1 MEGAQE
7 TTTLT
12 SVCLAAFEGDND
24 VLQRRLSAATGSSS
38 SEQCTFLWR
47 MTAVFRDRAG
57 VLPAVHFS
65 THHAWTRQWF
75 GAVRLPH
82 GPPWS
87 VDLALVADTLDE
99 HAPSTVVVAEGHVEE
114 LPGVGNTVQD
124 VRVAL
129 LLTSEE
135 KEQVRNTNVCCGMA
149 HVLLHTENA
158 HHWSPEDSTV
168 FERGRVLGTG
178 AYGTVLLLCSRVTGR
193 RYAAKQVARRAAG
206 PFADAV
212 VERDVL
218 ARLRH
223 PFLVALE
230 GWHET
235 PAALTLF
242 MPLAARG
249 DLFAL
254 EHARGLSEDAARFVA
269 AELLDVLDFLHS
281 NGIVHNDIKPE
292 NVLVTATGHLALC
305 DLGMASSVPV
315 GAAPAASA
323 LDTDPAEAT
332 TTELLLSTQFSGAP
346 DFVAPELL
354 SGKQRSP
361 SPTTDMW
368 SLGVL
373 LYEMVSGSLPYSG
386 TPQQRIAGIVAP
398 DPVPSLRPE
407 SVSHACA
414 SFIMGLL
421 EKSPEQR
428 TPSVHVAKASS
439 WFAKVQ
445 WHLLPRK
452 VLTSPLSR
460 EV

>member
-1 MEGAQE
+1 MEDNE
-7 TTTLT
+7 ENPTTTFT
-12 SVCLAAFEGDND
+12 SVCLAAFEGDSD
-24 VLQRRLSAATGSSS
+24 ALLRRVCAT
-38 SEQCTFLWR
+38 EAPTNLWR
-47 MTAVFRDRAG
+47 MTAVFRDPAG

-65 THHAWTRQWF
+65 THHACGCQWF
-75 GAVRLPH
+75 GAVRIPA
-82 GPPWS
+82 GPPWA
-87 VDLALVADTLDE
+87 VDLALVADHIIDANAT
-99 HAPSTVVVAEGHVEE
+99 TTTTTIVVAEGHVGA
-114 LPGVGNTVQD
+114 LPGAGAAVQD
-124 VRVAL
+124 VRVAMQ
-129 LLTSEE
+129 TGTGE
-135 KEQVRNTNVCCGMA
+135 CCGTA
-149 HVLLHTENA
+149 HVLVHAETV
-158 HHWSPEDSTV
+158 HHWAPDTA

-178 AYGTVLLLCSRVTGR
+178 AYGTVQLVCARATGR
-193 RYAAKQVARRAAG
+193 RYAAKQVARRSSSSSG
-206 PFADAV
+206 PCADAV

-235 PAALTLF
+235 PTALTLY

-254 EHARGLSEDAARFVA
+254 ERARVPSEDAVRFVA

-281 NGIVHNDIKPE
+281 NGVVHNDIKPE

-305 DLGMASSVPV
+305 DLGMASCVSSADDADSAAVPPT
-315 GAAPAASA
+315 A
-323 LDTDPAEAT
+323 
-332 TTELLLSTQFSGAP
+332 LLLSAQFSGAP

-354 SGKQRSP
+354 AGRQRRP

-373 LYEMVSGSLPYSG
+373 LYEMAGGSLPYSG
-386 TPQQRIAGIVAP
+386 TAQQRIDAIVAP
-398 DPVPSLRPE
+398 APVPPLRPE

-414 SFIMGLL
+414 AFVMGLL
-421 EKSPEQR
+421 AKSPAAR
-428 TPSVHVAKASS
+428 TPSAHAAKGSS
-439 WFAKVQ
+439 WFAKVP

-460 EV
+460 EL

>member
-1 MEGAQE
+1 MQE
-7 TTTLT
+7 DNEENTTAFT
-12 SVCLAAFEGDND
+12 SVCLAAFEGDTD
-24 VLQRRLSAATGSSS
+24 VLLCRRVQPVPDAADAV
-38 SEQCTFLWR
+38 CLWR
-47 MTAVFRDRAG
+47 MTAVFRDPAG

-75 GAVRLPH
+75 GAVRVPA
-82 GPPWS
+82 GPPWT
-87 VDLALVADTLDE
+87 VDLALVVDRVALSAKATT
-99 HAPSTVVVAEGHVEE
+99 STSVVVAEGHVAS
-114 LPGVGNTVQD
+114 LPVAGAAVQD
-124 VRVAL
+124 VRVAM
-129 LLTSEE
+129 TECTEE
-135 KEQVRNTNVCCGMA
+135 DGNSVRCGTA
-149 HVLLHTENA
+149 HVLVHAETA
-158 HHWSPEDSTV
+158 HHWAPDDTA

-178 AYGTVLLLCSRVTGR
+178 AYGTVQLLCSRTTGR
-193 RYAAKQVARRAAG
+193 RYAAKQVARRGAG

-212 VERDVL
+212 GERDVL

-235 PAALTLF
+235 PTALTLF

-254 EHARGLSEDAARFVA
+254 ERARAPSEDAVRFVA

-305 DLGMASSVPV
+305 DLGMASCACSSAPSSSQSADHPVP
-315 GAAPAASA
+315 
-323 LDTDPAEAT
+323 
-332 TTELLLSTQFSGAP
+332 LLLSTHFSGAP

-354 SGKQRSP
+354 SDKQRHP
-361 SPTTDMW
+361 SPATDMW

-373 LYEMVSGSLPYSG
+373 LYEMAGGSLPYSG
-386 TPQQRIAGIVAP
+386 TAQQRIDAIVAP
-398 DPVPSLRPE
+398 TPVPPLRPE
-407 SVSHACA
+407 SVSHAGA
-414 SFIMGLL
+414 AFIMGLL
-421 EKSPEQR
+421 AKSPDVR
-428 TPSVHVAKASS
+428 TPSAHAAKCSS

-445 WHLLPRK
+445 WHLVPRK

-460 EV
+460 EL